1 MRKETIKTIVI
12 VVLVLLLIIGI
23 FYTMVLPA
31 YNQKIYNQ
39 GIIDG
44 QMGMIRQQM
53 TTGNIA
59 LFDSNGTIISKS
71 IIEICGTANQ

>member
-1 MRKETIKTIVI
+1 MKRETIKSII
-12 VVLVLLLIIGI
+12 IIIFALIIIIGV
-23 FYTMVLPA
+23 FYTMVLPL

-39 GIIDG
+39 GIVDG
-44 QMGMIRQQM
+44 QMEMIRQQM

-71 IIEICGTANQ
+71 IIEICSSANG

>member
-23 FYTMVLPA
+23 FYTVVLPA